1 MSNIVWNEN
10 LPSDASAVGLAPDD
24 LQSLWRNLGRGL
36 ETSLDWSSGDLQEG
50 KVRTFFATQSASS
63 NSNDAKLRA
72 RAFFA
77 SDVSRLF
84 VYESNGTYLVGTPF
98 FIEEGRRE
106 VGGTEA
112 VWVSQSST
120 TLVAA
125 AGSPSRLTIPFP
137 TAYANIL
144 GETPRVMQTIS
155 HRSMTVGLSTITR
168 GGFTSIFSYFGP
180 GSQSA
185 FTIHWTAVGR
195 MTGAI

>member
-1 MSNIVWNEN
+1 MTRIIWDEN
-10 LPSDASAVGLAPDD
+10 LPSDGSAVGLAPDD
-24 LQSLWRNLGRGL
+24 LQSLWRNLGQGL
-36 ETSLDWSSGDLQEG
+36 RTSLEWSSGDLLEG
-50 KVRTFFATQSASS
+50 KVRTFLAGQSSSS
-63 NSNDAKLRA
+63 NSTAKLWA

-77 SDVSRLF
+77 SDTTRLF
-84 VYESNGTYLVGTPF
+84 VYDSTGTYLAGTPYV
-98 FIEEGRRE
+98 IEEGRRE

-125 AGSPSRLTIPFP
+125 AGAPVSLTIPFP

-155 HRSMTVGLSTITR
+155 HRSMTIGLSTITR

-185 FTIHWTAVGR
+185 FTIHWASVGR